1 MKKSNKIR
9 IPGAYISP
17 YSKNLM
23 DCFLYGKP
31 KKQMSNLIDSAIKT
45 ELEPNF
51 EDICN
56 QLHIK
61 PIKLD
66 ITDAI
71 INGLNKSDLTADDD
85 QEFTVNGG
93 FFEFEMKVTPY
104 FKESIDFD
112 AFGKELQSVACSSN
126 KVIPYLERCEM
137 DYNMDLIL
145 NYFL

>member
-1 MKKSNKIR
+1 MKKSTKIR

-23 DCFLYGKP
+23 DCFLYDKP

-61 PIKLD
+61 PLKLD

-71 INGLNKSDLTADDD
+71 INGIKKEELTSDEYQT
-85 QEFTVNGG
+85 FTVDNSL
-93 FFEFEMKVTPY
+93 FSFEMVVTPWFRWVSDEQNGY
-104 FKESIDFD
+104 
-112 AFGKELQSVACSSN
+112 ELSTVGCSSN
-126 KVIPYLERCEM
+126 RVIPYIEGCEM
-137 DYNMDLIL
+137 DYNMNMIL
-145 NYFL
+145 DCFL